1 MKAVDTNV
9 LVRFLVGDDERQAK
23 VVYAIFK
30 EAERAREQFFVPMTV
45 VLELLWVLESAY
57 EVSRRDILEAITE
70 LMLMPILKFESQN
83 AIRKFVRSARES
95 RIDLSDLLIA
105 HAAEISGCERILTF
119 DKKASRFKLFELI

>member
-1 MKAVDTNV
+1 VKAVDTNV